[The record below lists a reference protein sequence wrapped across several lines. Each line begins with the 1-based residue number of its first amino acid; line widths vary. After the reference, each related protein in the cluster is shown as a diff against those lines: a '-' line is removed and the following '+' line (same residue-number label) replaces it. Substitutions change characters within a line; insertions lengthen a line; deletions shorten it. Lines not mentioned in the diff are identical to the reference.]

1 MDTANRALG
10 RPPVSGAASPSI
22 ARYYGPVARGV
33 HWLVAALA
41 VIVVSLGW
49 AAGSAAH
56 NTPAR
61 ADLLLLHR
69 SVGLAILAIMVFR
82 VVWRARHSPPPLPTS
97 LGLIEIGLAHLTHIG
112 LYFVFVVMPI
122 AGYVNAAAAGHAVS
136 FFGLFSI
143 PALLPLNERV
153 SQWAIA
159 VHLVGQHLVYLLVAL
174 HVAGGLYHGA
184 IRRDDVLE
192 RMLPRR
198 RRGRSPT

>member
-1 MDTANRALG
+1 MDTANRVIG
-10 RPPVSGAASPSI
+10 RPPVSGAGGPGI
-22 ARYYGPVARGV
+22 ARHYGRVARGV

-49 AAGSAAH
+49 AAGSVAH

-69 SVGLAILAIMVFR
+69 SVGLTIFALMAFR
-82 VVWRARHSPPPLPTS
+82 AMWRARHSPPPLPSS
-97 LGLIEIGLAHLTHIG
+97 LGHIEAGLAHLTHIG
-112 LYFVFVVMPI
+112 LYFVFFAMPI
-122 AGYVNAAAAGHAVS
+122 AGYVNAAAAGHVVS

-143 PALLPLNERV
+143 PPLLPPNERV

-159 VHLVGQHLVYLLVAL
+159 VHLAGQYLVYLLVAL
-174 HVAGGLYHGA
+174 HVAGGLYHGV
-184 IRRDDVLE
+184 IRRDDVLD

-198 RRGRSPT
+198 RGARSPR

>member
-1 MDTANRALG
+1 MDTANRIIS
-10 RPPVSGAASPSI
+10 RSPVSGAGGPGI

-49 AAGSAAH
+49 AAGSVAH

-69 SVGLAILAIMVFR
+69 SVGLAILAMMVFR
-82 VVWRARHSPPPLPTS
+82 VAWRGLHPAPPLPTS
-97 LGLIEIGLAHLTHIG
+97 LGRMEIGLAHLTHFG
-112 LYFVFVVMPI
+112 LYFIFFAMPV
-122 AGYVNAAAAGHAVS
+122 AGYLNAAAAGHAVS

-143 PALLPLNERV
+143 PPLMLENPRL

-159 VHLVGQHLVYLLVAL
+159 AHLLGQYLVYLLVAL
-174 HVAGGLYHGA
+174 HVAGGLYHGV

-198 RRGRSPT
+198 RGVRSPS

>member
-1 MDTANRALG
+1 MDSINRAVG
-10 RPPVSGAASPSI
+10 RSSVSGD
-22 ARYYGPVARGV
+22 GPGIVRPYDPVPRGV

-49 AAGSAAH
+49 GAGSAPH
-56 NTPAR
+56 NSPAR
-61 ADLLLLHR
+61 TDLLFLHR
-69 SVGLAILAIMVFR
+69 SVGLAILGLMAFR
-82 VVWRARHSPPPLPTS
+82 VVWRGWHSPPPLPAS
-97 LGLIEIGLAHLTHIG
+97 LGRMEMGLAHLTHIG
-112 LYFVFVVMPI
+112 LYFVFIAMPV

-143 PALLPLNERV
+143 PPLLPRNERV

-159 VHLVGQHLVYLLVAL
+159 VHLLGQYLVYLLVAL
-174 HVAGGLYHGA
+174 HVTGALYHGV

-198 RRGRSPT
+198 RRILSRS